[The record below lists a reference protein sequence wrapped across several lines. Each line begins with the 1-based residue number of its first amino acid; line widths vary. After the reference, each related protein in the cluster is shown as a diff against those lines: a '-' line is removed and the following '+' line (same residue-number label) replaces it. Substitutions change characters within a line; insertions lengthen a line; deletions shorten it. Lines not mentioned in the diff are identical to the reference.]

1 MIKAIDHPSYSHL
14 ASLNPE
20 AIVLPEFTPAF
31 IGIGT
36 NGKKSVAVYDFN
48 QCVIQLVGNQD
59 MKPSEAREFLFLDVI
74 TQRVEDQNSPMF
86 LQQDMMIPYEI
97 WTI

>member
-1 MIKAIDHPSYSHL
+1 MIKAIDHPSYSYL

-31 IGIGT
+31 AGIGT
-36 NGKKSVAVYDFN
+36 NGKKSTAIYDFN

-59 MKPSEAREFLFLDVI
+59 MKPSEAKEFLFLDVI
-74 TQRVEDQNSPMF
+74 SQNVDDNNSPMF
-86 LQQDMMIPYEI
+86 LTQDLMIPYEI
-97 WTI
+97 WSI